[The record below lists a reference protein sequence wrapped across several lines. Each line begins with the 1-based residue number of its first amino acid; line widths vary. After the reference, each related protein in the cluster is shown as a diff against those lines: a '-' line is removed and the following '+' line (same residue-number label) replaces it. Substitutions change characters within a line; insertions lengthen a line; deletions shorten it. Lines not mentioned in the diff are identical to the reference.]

1 MFDMGKVNLDF
12 FFHDGKG
19 DVISKVTFQS
29 LEDIDLCIEKL
40 QESRAEFEH
49 RIEMK
54 RQKAREK
61 RKRRKDKLSG
71 KSCCNMN
78 EMEQEYK
85 NLMDAYNKLPE
96 FFKEL
101 FKPATDAVTELVE
114 VARKENEK

>member
-1 MFDMGKVNLDF
+1 MSKVTLDFNFYDEDGKV
-12 FFHDGKG
+12 
-19 DVISKVTFQS
+19 ISTVTFQS
-29 LEDIDLCIEKL
+29 IEDIDVCIEKL
-40 QESRAEFEH
+40 QEARTEFEH

-54 RQKAREK
+54 RKKAREK
-61 RKRRKDKLSG
+61 RKRRKDKLTE

-85 NLMDAYNKLPE
+85 ELMDAYNKMPE

-114 VARKENEK
+114 VARKENGK

>member
-1 MFDMGKVNLDF
+1 MGKISLDF
-12 FFHDGKG
+12 QFLNENG
-19 DVISKVTFQS
+19 DVISTVTFQTI
-29 LEDIDLCIEKL
+29 EDIDQCIEKL
-40 QESRAEFEH
+40 QEARAEFEH

-54 RQKAREK
+54 RQKSREK
-61 RKRRKDKLSG
+61 RKRKNEKLSK

-85 NLMDAYNKLPE
+85 KLMDAYNKMPD

-114 VARKENEK
+114 VARKENRK

>member
-1 MFDMGKVNLDF
+1 MGKISLDF
-12 FFHDGKG
+12 HFLNENG
-19 DVISKVTFQS
+19 DVVSTVTFQTI
-29 LEDIDLCIEKL
+29 EDIDSCIDKL
-40 QESRAEFEH
+40 QEARSEFEH

-54 RQKAREK
+54 RRKAREK
-61 RKRRKDKLSG
+61 RMRRNEKLSK

-85 NLMDAYNKLPE
+85 KLMDAYNKMPE

-114 VARKENEK
+114 VARKKNRK

>member
-1 MFDMGKVNLDF
+1 MGKISLDF
-12 FFHDGKG
+12 HFFNENG
-19 DVISKVTFQS
+19 DVLSTVTFQTI
-29 LEDIDLCIEKL
+29 EGIDQCIEKL
-40 QESRAEFEH
+40 QEARTEFEH

-54 RQKAREK
+54 RQKYREK
-61 RKRRKDKLSG
+61 RKRKNEKLSK

-85 NLMDAYNKLPE
+85 KLMDAYNKMPE

-114 VARKENEK
+114 VARKENRT

>member
-1 MFDMGKVNLDF
+1 MGKISLDF
-12 FFHDGKG
+12 HFLNENG
-19 DVISKVTFQS
+19 DVVSTVTFQTI
-29 LEDIDLCIEKL
+29 EDIDQCIEKL
-40 QESRAEFEH
+40 QEARAEFEH

-54 RQKAREK
+54 RQKSREK
-61 RKRRKDKLSG
+61 RKRKNEKLSK

-85 NLMDAYNKLPE
+85 KLMDAYNKMPD

-114 VARKENEK
+114 VARKENRK

>member
-1 MFDMGKVNLDF
+1 MFDMGKISLDF
-12 FFHDGKG
+12 NFLNENG
-19 DVISKVTFQS
+19 DVVSTVTFQTI
-29 LEDIDLCIEKL
+29 EDIDQCIEKL
-40 QESRAEFEH
+40 QEARTEFEH

-61 RKRRKDKLSG
+61 RKCRKDKLSE

-85 NLMDAYNKLPE
+85 KLMDAYNKMPE

-114 VARKENEK
+114 VARKENRT